1 VDKEIMRKTNDSV
14 DVDQEQ
20 ITSVIKKELNEI
32 VTYYDEKIALHGE
45 SPLGVDWNGSESQL
59 LRFEQLSK
67 LMSGQTAFSIADLGC
82 GYGALNTYLKENFK
96 GVKYYGYDISSNML
110 NSARKLHGDP
120 ATAKFIE
127 SSALLENVDFTVAS
141 GIFNVRQ
148 TNSSAKWREHIIT
161 TLDNINR
168 YSKKG
173 FAFNC
178 LTMFSDTPKMKA
190 NLYYADPCFFFEYCK
205 NNYSRNVALLHDY
218 ELYEF
223 TIIVR
228 R

>member
-1 VDKEIMRKTNDSV
+1 VDKEIMRKSNSSA
-14 DVDQEQ
+14 DVEDLQTKS
-20 ITSVIKKELNEI
+20 IMRKELNEI

-45 SPLGVDWNGSESQL
+45 SPLGVDWNGSESQN

-67 LMSGQTAFSIADLGC
+67 LISGQSSFTLADLGC
-82 GYGALNTYLKENFK
+82 GYGALNTYLQEYFENF
-96 GVKYYGYDISSNML
+96 KYYGYDISPKML
-110 NSARKLHGDP
+110 NSARKLHRDP
-120 ATAKFIE
+120 ETAKFIE
-127 SSALLENVDFTVAS
+127 SSDILEYVDFTVAS

-148 TNSSAKWREHIIT
+148 TNSSAQWREHIIT
-161 TLDNINR
+161 TLDNINQ
-168 YSKKG
+168 YSQKG

-178 LTMFSDTPKMKA
+178 LTTFSDASKMKA
-190 NLYYADPCFFFEYCK
+190 HLYYADPCFFFEYCK

-228 R
+228 K